1 MCVIKKINKTT
12 FLILLIIPLLIAL
25 LFISPLGQYISHQFF
40 SSEKKSVLDSVTDI
54 GINIPEGYS
63 IHGIDVSRY
72 QLEIDWERV
81 ASFSSEDF
89 SVQFAFIKATEG
101 QSLRDPN
108 FSTNWGEAKR
118 NKITC
123 GAYHYFHANIDPVK
137 QANLY
142 SNTVKLNKGD
152 LCPVLDVEEIQ
163 GAISKEELVQNCLI
177 WLRLI
182 ERKYGVK
189 PIVYTYA
196 KFYDQYFVGTEIEK
210 YPIWIAHY
218 HVDEPET
225 KARWHFWQHSDR
237 ANIDGIDGAVDAN
250 VFNGNPKD
258 LQRFCLP

>member
-1 MCVIKKINKTT
+1 MYKLGNINKRAL
-12 FLILLIIPLLIAL
+12 LILLILSLLIAL
-25 LFISPLGQYISHQFF
+25 LFITPLGKYLSQQFF
-40 SSEKKSVLDSVTDI
+40 SSEEEPQIENVTDI
-54 GINIPEGYS
+54 GINIPEGFS
-63 IHGIDVSRY
+63 VHGIDVSRY

-81 ASFSSEDF
+81 ASFSSGDF

-108 FSTNWGEAKR
+108 FSTNWGDANR

-182 ERKYGVK
+182 ERKYEVK

-196 KFYDQYFVGTEIEK
+196 KFYDQYFAGTEIEE

-225 KARWHFWQHSDR
+225 QAKWQFWQHSDR

-250 VFNGNPKD
+250 VFKGKPRD
-258 LQRFCLP
+258 L